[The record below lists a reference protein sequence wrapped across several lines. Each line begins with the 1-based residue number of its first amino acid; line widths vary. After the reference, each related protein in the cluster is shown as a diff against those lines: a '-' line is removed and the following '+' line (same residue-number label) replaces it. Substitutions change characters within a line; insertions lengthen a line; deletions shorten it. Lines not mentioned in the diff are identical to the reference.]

1 MTIANALHRLRAR
14 APGSGLG
21 RDFYTDPK
29 LYELDL
35 NHIFYREWLFAAHT
49 CELPATGCYL
59 TLQVGAYPLV
69 LVRAA
74 DGVIRAFV
82 NACRHRGS
90 RLCADS
96 HGKAAKLVCPYHQ
109 WTYDLDGRLFAARQM
124 GANFDRARHGL
135 KRVHCESAGGY
146 IFVCLSEEPPDFAA
160 ARTQLESYLAPHRL
174 SEARVAYE
182 STIVEEGNWKLVWE
196 NNRECYHCA
205 VNHPELGRVY
215 PDTPTVT
222 SVSGAASDPYVAAH
236 WRQCAAAGLPGTFEL
251 SADGQIRTARMPLLG
266 NAVSYTSAGQAA
278 VSRPLSAAIPAA
290 ANIGALLLFHYPS
303 TWNHVL
309 ADHAISFRVLPLGP
323 TRTQLTTKWLV
334 HREAVEGVDYD
345 LVDLTR
351 VWLAT
356 NEQDRRIVQENQVG
370 VSAPGYEPG
379 PFSHPHEGGVSQFV
393 DWYCARLLA
402 GPGRG
407 CRGAHRCRLNGRG
420 RACCSTPRR
429 CANCAR
435 HRPQRGR
442 SSWRTS
448 EPRGAKPWCRC
459 ARRRCRVRSRTPPRP
474 LRC

>member
-1 MTIANALHRLRAR
+1 MMIASALHRLRTR

-35 NHIFYREWLFAAHT
+35 NHIFYREWLFAAHS
-49 CELPATGCYL
+49 CELPATGSYV

-74 DGVIRAFV
+74 DGLVRAFV

-90 RLCADS
+90 RLCAAS
-96 HGKAAKLVCPYHQ
+96 HGTAAKLVCPYHQ
-109 WTYDLDGRLFAARQM
+109 WTYELDGRLLAARQM
-124 GANFDRARHGL
+124 GPNFDRARLGL
-135 KRVHCESAGGY
+135 KKIHCESVGGY
-146 IFVCLSEEPPDFAA
+146 IFVCLSDTPPAFAP
-160 ARTQLESYLAPHRL
+160 ARSQLESYLVPHQL

-222 SVSGAASDPYVAAH
+222 SVSGAESDPQVAAH
-236 WRQCAAAGLPGTFEL
+236 WRQCASAGLAGSFEL

-266 NAVSYTSAGQAA
+266 NAVSYTSGGSAA
-278 VSRPLSAAIPAA
+278 VRRPLSNAIPAT

-303 TWNHVL
+303 SWNHVL

-334 HREAVEGVDYD
+334 HREAVAGVDYD
-345 LVDLTR
+345 LVELTR

-379 PFSHPHEGGVSQFV
+379 PFSHPHEGGVSQFI
-393 DWYCARLLA
+393 DWYCARLRA
-402 GPGRG
+402 GLE
-407 CRGAHRCRLNGRG
+407 GASGELTDV
-420 RACCSTPRR
+420 A
-429 CANCAR
+429 
-435 HRPQRGR
+435 
-442 SSWRTS
+442 
-448 EPRGAKPWCRC
+448 
-459 ARRRCRVRSRTPPRP
+459 
-474 LRC
+474 

>member
-1 MTIANALHRLRAR
+1 MTIANALRRLRTR
-14 APGSGLG
+14 SPGTGMG
-21 RDFYTDPK
+21 REFYTDPQ

-35 NHIFYREWLFAAHT
+35 NHIFYREWIFAAHA
-49 CELPATGCYL
+49 CELAATGSYL

-90 RLCADS
+90 RLCAAS
-96 HGKAAKLVCPYHQ
+96 HGKVAKLVCPYHQ
-109 WTYDLDGRLFAARQM
+109 WTYELDGRLFAARHM
-124 GANFDRARHGL
+124 GPGFDRSRLGL
-135 KRVHCESAGGY
+135 KQVHCECVAGY
-146 IFVCLSEEPPDFAA
+146 IFVCLSESPAEFTPVRA
-160 ARTQLESYLAPHRL
+160 QLETYLAPHRL
-174 SEARVAYE
+174 GDARVAFE

-222 SVSGAASDPYVAAH
+222 SVSGADSDPHVAAH
-236 WRQCAAAGLPGTFEL
+236 WRQCEAAGLTGTFQL

-266 NAVSYTSAGQAA
+266 SAVSYTSAGSAA
-278 VSRPLSAAIPAA
+278 VRRPLSDVIPTA
-290 ANIGALLLFHYPS
+290 ANIGALLMFHYPS

-334 HREAVEGVDYD
+334 HRDAVDGVDYD
-345 LVDLTR
+345 LADLTR

-370 VSAPGYEPG
+370 VSSPGYEPG
-379 PFSHPHEGGVSQFV
+379 PFSNPHEGGVSQFV
-393 DWYCARLLA
+393 DWYCARLRAAVERSA
-402 GPGRG
+402 GELTDV
-407 CRGAHRCRLNGRG
+407 A
-420 RACCSTPRR
+420 
-429 CANCAR
+429 
-435 HRPQRGR
+435 
-442 SSWRTS
+442 
-448 EPRGAKPWCRC
+448 
-459 ARRRCRVRSRTPPRP
+459 
-474 LRC
+474 

>member
-1 MTIANALHRLRAR
+1 MMIANVLRRLRAR
-14 APGSGLG
+14 TPGTGLG

-35 NHIFYREWLFAAHT
+35 SNIFYREWLFAAHT
-49 CELPATGCYL
+49 CELPDPGSYL
-59 TLQVGAYPLV
+59 TLQVGAYPII

-74 DGVIRAFV
+74 DGVVRAFV

-90 RLCADS
+90 RLCAES
-96 HGKAAKLVCPYHQ
+96 RGKAAKLVCPYHQ
-109 WTYDLDGRLFAARQM
+109 WTYNLDGRLFAARQM
-124 GANFDRARHGL
+124 GPGFDRAQFGL
-135 KRVHCESAGGY
+135 KSVHCETVAGY
-146 IFVCLSEEPPDFAA
+146 IFVCLADSPPQFAP
-160 ARTQLESYLAPHRL
+160 ARAQMESYLAPHRL
-174 SEARVAYE
+174 TEAKVAFE

-222 SVSGAASDPYVAAH
+222 SVSGAASDPQVAAH
-236 WRQCAAAGLPGTFEL
+236 WQQCAAAGLPGTFDL

-266 NAVSYTSAGQAA
+266 TAVSYTESGAAA
-278 VSRPLSAAIPAA
+278 VRRPLSTAIPAA

-309 ADHAISFRVLPLGP
+309 TDHAISFRVVPLGP

-334 HREAVEGVDYD
+334 HRDAVAGVDYD

-356 NEQDRRIVQENQVG
+356 NEQDRRIVQENQCG

-379 PFSHPHEGGVSQFV
+379 PFAHPHEGGVTQFI

-402 GPGRG
+402 GGEQPPGELTDV
-407 CRGAHRCRLNGRG
+407 A
-420 RACCSTPRR
+420 
-429 CANCAR
+429 
-435 HRPQRGR
+435 
-442 SSWRTS
+442 
-448 EPRGAKPWCRC
+448 
-459 ARRRCRVRSRTPPRP
+459 
-474 LRC
+474 

>member
-1 MTIANALHRLRAR
+1 MMIASALHRLRTR

-35 NHIFYREWLFAAHT
+35 NHIFYREWLFAAHS
-49 CELPATGCYL
+49 CELPATGSYV

-74 DGVIRAFV
+74 DGLVRAFV

-90 RLCADS
+90 RLCAAS
-96 HGKAAKLVCPYHQ
+96 HGTAAKLVCPYHQ
-109 WTYDLDGRLFAARQM
+109 WTYGLDGRLLAARQM
-124 GANFDRARHGL
+124 GPNFDRARLGL
-135 KRVHCESAGGY
+135 KKVHCESVGGY
-146 IFVCLSEEPPDFAA
+146 IFVCLSDTPPAFAP
-160 ARTQLESYLAPHRL
+160 ARAQLESYLAPHQL

-222 SVSGAASDPYVAAH
+222 SVSGAADDPQVAAH
-236 WRQCAAAGLPGTFEL
+236 WRQCASAGLAGSFEL
-251 SADGQIRTARMPLLG
+251 SPDGQIRSARMPLLG
-266 NAVSYTSAGQAA
+266 NAVSYTSAGSAA
-278 VSRPLSAAIPAA
+278 VRRPLSSAIPAA

-303 TWNHVL
+303 SWNHVL

-334 HREAVEGVDYD
+334 HREAVAGVDYD
-345 LVDLTR
+345 LVELTR

-379 PFSHPHEGGVSQFV
+379 PFSHPHEGGVSQFI
-393 DWYCARLLA
+393 DWYCARLRA
-402 GPGRG
+402 GLE
-407 CRGAHRCRLNGRG
+407 GASGELTDV
-420 RACCSTPRR
+420 A
-429 CANCAR
+429 
-435 HRPQRGR
+435 
-442 SSWRTS
+442 
-448 EPRGAKPWCRC
+448 
-459 ARRRCRVRSRTPPRP
+459 
-474 LRC
+474 

>member
-1 MTIANALHRLRAR
+1 MIANALHRLRTR
-14 APGSGLG
+14 APGTGLG
-21 RDFYTDPK
+21 REFYTDPQ

-35 NHIFYREWLFAAHT
+35 NHIFYREWVFAAHT
-49 CELPATGCYL
+49 CELPVTGSYL
-59 TLQVGAYPLV
+59 TLQLGAYPLV

-74 DGVIRAFV
+74 DGIIRAFV

-90 RLCADS
+90 RLCANS
-96 HGKAAKLVCPYHQ
+96 QGTAVKLVCPYHQ
-109 WTYDLDGRLFAARQM
+109 WTYELDGRLFAARQM
-124 GANFDRARHGL
+124 GPGLDRSRLGL
-135 KRVHCESAGGY
+135 KAVHCQSVGGY
-146 IFVCLSEEPPDFAA
+146 IFVSVSESPPQFAPVRA
-160 ARTQLESYLAPHRL
+160 QLEAYLAPHQL
-174 SEARVAYE
+174 TEARVAFE

-222 SVSGAASDPYVAAH
+222 DVSGAKNDPEVAAH
-236 WRQCAAAGLPGTFEL
+236 WVQCAAAGLAGSFQL
-251 SADGQIRTARMPLLG
+251 STDGQVRTARMPLLG
-266 NAVSYTSAGQAA
+266 RAVSYTSSGAAA
-278 VSRPLSAAIPAA
+278 VARPLSRGIPAS

-334 HREAVEGVDYD
+334 HRDAVAGVDYD

-356 NEQDRRIVQENQVG
+356 NEQDRRIVQENQIG

-379 PFSHPHEGGVSQFV
+379 PFSHPHEGGVSQFI

-402 GPGRG
+402 G
-407 CRGAHRCRLNGRG
+407 HDQV
-420 RACCSTPRR
+420 
-429 CANCAR
+429 AR
-435 HRPQRGR
+435 QI
-442 SSWRTS
+442 TDV
-448 EPRGAKPWCRC
+448 A
-459 ARRRCRVRSRTPPRP
+459 
-474 LRC
+474 